1 MDFFEL
7 FNFLKQIDEVFACC
21 ISFVA
26 SIPELPLLGVHLS
39 ASRAWAWP
47 NGLPCGVEVTCWMLG
62 LASGTMGELLGH
74 A

>member
-26 SIPELPLLGVHLS
+26 STPELPLLGVHLS
-39 ASRAWAWP
+39 ACWARLWP
-47 NGLPCGVEVTCWMLG
+47 KELPSGVEVTCWMLG
-62 LASGTMGELLGH
+62 LASGTVSELLGH